1 MGAEHLPPNAADVPR
16 LINELLYTSFNGT
29 DFLLDLAEF
38 HIRYERIHPFGDGNG
53 RSGRVLLNK
62 LALANDYPPFVIVK
76 DVRSEYMNTLAD
88 CNAKALKKLITTMML
103 NEMERMHTFGID
115 TTRFSLHSNLN
126 NPLHINI

>member
-29 DFLLDLAEF
+29 DFLLDLAGF
-38 HIRYERIHPFGDGNG
+38 HIRYERIHPFGDC

-76 DVRSEYMNTLAD
+76 DVRSEYMNILAD
-88 CNAKALKKLITTMML
+88 CNAEALKKLITTMVL
-103 NEMERMHTFGID
+103 NEMERMQTFGID
-115 TTRFSLHSNLN
+115 TTRFSLKPNLN
-126 NPLHINI
+126 NPVHIDI